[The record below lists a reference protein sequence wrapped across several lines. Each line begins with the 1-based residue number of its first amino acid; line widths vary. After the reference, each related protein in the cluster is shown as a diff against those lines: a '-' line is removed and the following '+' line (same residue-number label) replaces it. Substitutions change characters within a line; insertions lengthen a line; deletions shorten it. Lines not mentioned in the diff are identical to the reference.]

1 MQNNIDVIFYIKKKL
16 LWLNWKIEHRK
27 VRLCNL
33 TIVRAEVPGFVVQ
46 SQRSLGVASLLAE
59 PVTEKEREKKG
70 FVLIRGDLNRA
81 SAEVDSPPHYVGY

>member
-1 MQNNIDVIFYIKKKL
+1 MTNWRNSLQNEGIANLIKLK
-16 LWLNWKIEHRK
+16 HRAS
-27 VRLCNL
+27 VCLCNL

-81 SAEVDSPPHYVGY
+81 SERGGGLRRTT